1 MEDQQL
7 VLVDKRVLPEIF
19 TKVLLAKTYL
29 SKDKARSSTEACKM
43 ADLSRSAFYKY
54 KDRVFFFEDRDKR
67 RVLTYA
73 LWLSDDPGILSQV
86 LTRLS
91 QYGVNILTVN
101 QNIPIDRVAM
111 VTISFRADL
120 EQISDVEVLLDSVA
134 QIPGVVRAKQL

>member
-73 LWLSDDPGILSQV
+73 LWLSDDPGVLSQV